1 MTPLP
6 PHEPFWKKATGSLP
20 KTEFQALETYVQ
32 IVSTQVNNP
41 SNRTHDNLPKEECQ
55 ALYSIRRQSDIIIK
69 PADKGSAVVAVA
81 YLGEGKGGTC
91 PRRHF
96 RGALKLT

>member
-1 MTPLP
+1 MTP

-55 ALYSIRRQSDIIIK
+55 ALYLIRRRSDIIIK
-69 PADKGSAVVAVA
+69 PADKGSAVVAEA
-81 YLGEGKGGTC
+81 YLGEG
-91 PRRHF
+91 
-96 RGALKLT
+96 RGARAPGATLEGR